1 MRWCSV
7 LSSVNARRAGITN
20 LSAYG
25 SCIPLAGAPCQVLV
39 CSITVLYAAGA
50 FIFVGGYELIAT
62 EFTNERNLGKSKYR
76 RAGLFLPVLA
86 GFVLVALLQ
95 LVHGS

>member
-1 MRWCSV
+1 MQLLAV
-7 LSSVNARRAGITN
+7 APAIVPAVQF
-20 LSAYG
+20 YG
-25 SCIPLAGAPCQVLV
+25 ACIYRLLCAQQVLKMV
-39 CSITVLYAAGA
+39 CVAGA

-76 RAGLFLPVLA
+76 RAGLFLPIFA

>member
-1 MRWCSV
+1 MKQYIHVSLLMLTRQ
-7 LSSVNARRAGITN
+7 ID
-20 LSAYG
+20 
-25 SCIPLAGAPCQVLV
+25 
-39 CSITVLYAAGA
+39 AAGA

-62 EFTNERNLGKSKYR
+62 EFSNSRNDGKSKYR
-76 RAGLFLPVLA
+76 RAGLFVPVVA

>member
-1 MRWCSV
+1 M
-7 LSSVNARRAGITN
+7 
-20 LSAYG
+20 
-25 SCIPLAGAPCQVLV
+25 V
-39 CSITVLYAAGA
+39 CVAGA

-76 RAGLFLPVLA
+76 RAGLFVPIFA

>member
-1 MRWCSV
+1 MNISM
-7 LSSVNARRAGITN
+7 
-20 LSAYG
+20 
-25 SCIPLAGAPCQVLV
+25 PP
-39 CSITVLYAAGA
+39 AGA

-62 EFTNERNLGKSKYR
+62 EFSNERNLGKHKFR
-76 RAGLFLPVLA
+76 RAGLFVFVFA